1 LSEKISVSAKEF
13 QGFLADNQQLMERYE
28 KMLNRL
34 TTLDKLNKELQEKQR
49 QTEEKLRLIEQR
61 NESEVQKADE
71 TLRKSRGTI
80 ARLIKETDNRLT
92 GL

>member
-1 LSEKISVSAKEF
+1 MSEKISVSAKEF